1 MDRKKDS
8 ASMIRPREL
17 RWVVTKE
24 KQEEAIDCLFRKEG
38 SSFFTPERGFL
49 GIIHAGNGVRR
60 RTLMLRHIVPQ
71 KEGWVTTS
79 GHGLSFDPHY
89 FSRALDV
96 VAASPQGAGII
107 IVHSHFGYGRDAH
120 APPEPSEPDLFHER
134 KLLFQLTRAL
144 PSGSPVAAG
153 ILVRSGAWRIREY
166 SWPRPNTA
174 EEATSRKFGIARA
187 THTDATGMT
196 VVSSDSIGVSH
207 YGNSGPSRVKAR
219 EVDST
224 LRLWGKEG
232 QEALSTL
239 RVGISGAGGVGC
251 ILAEFLAR
259 LGIGE
264 LVLVDFDVVSEENLN
279 RLVGARREDLGKP
292 KVDYAARI
300 AKKAA
305 TANGFLVRGVRASA
319 VEWEGLRPL
328 LDTDIIMNA
337 ADSPFARQVLDHAS
351 YAYCIPVID
360 GGTRLL
366 VTAKAGET
374 IGKSQ
379 VGKAGPGDPC
389 LECSGVYTQEEAT
402 MARECPSMVGPRGYV
417 QALERGASNE
427 APRAPSVISFN
438 GLVASLMVQRLL
450 SVALGFPP
458 RGKRGQQRYYVEQ
471 GTMEWGPTERCKED
485 CPKREWVG
493 LGDSHPSPVGIDPVW
508 KQMRERNQY
517 PASPNHRI

>member
-8 ASMIRPREL
+8 ASLVRSMKL
-17 RWVVTKE
+17 HWVVTKE
-24 KQEEAIDCLFRKEG
+24 KQNEAIDRLFHKEG

-49 GIIHAGNGVRR
+49 GIIHAGSGISRR
-60 RTLMLRHIVPQ
+60 IMMLRQIVPQ

-96 VAASPQGAGII
+96 VAASPLGAGVI
-107 IVHSHFGYGRDAH
+107 IVHSHFGYSRDAH
-120 APPEPSEPDLFHER
+120 MPPEPSEPDLFHER

-144 PSGSPVAAG
+144 PSGAPVASG
-153 ILVRSGAWRIREY
+153 ILVKNGAWRIREY

-174 EEATSRKFGIARA
+174 VEATSRRFGIDRA
-187 THTDATGMT
+187 THTDASGMS
-196 VVSSDSIGVSH
+196 VVSSDSIVVNH
-207 YGNSGPSRVKAR
+207 YGKSSPTKVRTK

-232 QEALSTL
+232 QELLGSL
-239 RVGISGAGGVGC
+239 RVGISGVGGVGC

-259 LGIGE
+259 LGVGE

-279 RLVGARREDLGKP
+279 RLVGARRQDLGKP
-292 KVDYAARI
+292 KVDYASRI
-300 AKKAA
+300 ARQAA
-305 TANGFLVRGVRASA
+305 TASGFRVREIRASTA
-319 VEWEGLRPL
+319 EWEGLRPL

-337 ADSPFARQVLDHAS
+337 ADSPFARQVLDHAA
-351 YAYCIPVID
+351 YAYCLPVID

-366 VTAKAGET
+366 VAAKAGET

-389 LECSGVYTQEEAT
+389 FECSGVYTQEEAT
-402 MARECPSMVGPRGYV
+402 MARESPSMVGPKGYV
-417 QALERGASNE
+417 QAIERGVSSE

-438 GLVASLMVQRLL
+438 GLVASLMVQRML
-450 SVALGFPP
+450 SIVLGFPP

-471 GTMEWGPTERCKED
+471 GTLEWGPTEKCKED
-485 CPKREWVG
+485 CPKPQWEG
-493 LGDSHPSPVGIDPVW
+493 LGDSHPMPVGIDPVW
-508 KQMRERNQY
+508 KQMRQRKQ
-517 PASPNHRI
+517 